1 MKQFR
6 LHNGEELTIRR
17 AKPEDAPDI
26 VAFIE
31 QISAETDYLTFGP
44 GEFGITAE
52 QEAQFI
58 ESVIESDNKL
68 MIHAFLEGR
77 LVGQL
82 TFMGGARPRTRHV
95 GELGIT
101 VLKDYWRLGI
111 GTELIRYCLEW
122 AKQSRVVRKVNLRV
136 HSDNTGAISLY
147 EKLGF
152 VCEGTTTR
160 QFYLDG
166 TFYDCIYMGIEID

>member
-6 LHNGEELTIRR
+6 LHNGEELTIEEQ
-17 AKPEDAPDI
+17 PEDAPDI

-44 GEFGITAE
+44 GGITAE

-82 TFMGGARPRTRHV
+82 TFMGGARPAP
-95 GELGIT
+95 GMSENLEL
-101 VLKDYWRLGI
+101 
-111 GTELIRYCLEW
+111 
-122 AKQSRVVRKVNLRV
+122 
-136 HSDNTGAISLY
+136 
-147 EKLGF
+147 
-152 VCEGTTTR
+152 
-160 QFYLDG
+160 QF
-166 TFYDCIYMGIEID
+166 